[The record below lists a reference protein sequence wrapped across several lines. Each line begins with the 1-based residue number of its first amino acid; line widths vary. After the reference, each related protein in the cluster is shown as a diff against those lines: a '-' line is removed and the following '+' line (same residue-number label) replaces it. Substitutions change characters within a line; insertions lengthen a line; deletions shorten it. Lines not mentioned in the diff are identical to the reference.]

1 MADKDRDTSQNTAR
15 DDGVVTQPGRAP
27 QAPATPPPHGT
38 AAPRPRWAVL
48 RRLWRGGSPPPGQQ
62 PDGTRE
68 IIETVV
74 FVVVLVLLLKTF
86 DAEAFVI
93 PTGSMAETLYGYQK
107 IVTCPEC
114 GIEFPVNCSQEVD
127 PSHGPASPIYGCIC
141 PNCRKPIHF
150 SDAPSD
156 WVSAWK
162 NLYPDSARVDDP
174 GWSSGDRVLVNKWIF
189 DLVQPPDRLDVVVF
203 KFPGGQDFPVSGPQK
218 DHTQMNY
225 IKRCMGLPG
234 ETIGIRMGD
243 VYDLPP
249 GLSPNY
255 EEDDKA
261 VPRKELWQAKYMHRN
276 DRRAGKLFEEG
287 KFRIVRKPAEKIL
300 AMRRLVYD
308 NDHQAKDLINLNDPR
323 WSGKDGWEGA
333 DEHGFAHPAGEEEG
347 VHWLHY
353 RHLLRDNGN
362 DPALITDFMGYNTWA
377 SGTALRIEHS
387 HPGENWVGDLMLD
400 AEVEVEEARGRLILE
415 LSKGED
421 RFQARWDLAGGR
433 CTLVRI
439 DGQGEEKEL
448 ASASTDLEGKGTY
461 QVRFANFDRRLTVW
475 VDGSLPFG
483 DGVGYEA
490 PESLEPT
497 RRNDLERPAS
507 VGAEGA
513 GLKVRHLQLWRDTYY
528 TAPEGLP
535 NGSDVS
541 FDPKRPE
548 SWGRT
553 EGPPLLTLY
562 VQPGH
567 YLCLGDNSPESS
579 DGRDWGAVPRRLLLG
594 RAVMVYWPFDRF
606 GRIR

>member
-1 MADKDRDTSQNTAR
+1 MADKERGTSQNAG
-15 DDGVVTQPGRAP
+15 DGVVTPPGRAGHAPTAP
-27 QAPATPPPHGT
+27 QARTAPH
-38 AAPRPRWAVL
+38 PRWAFL
-48 RRLWRGGSPPPGQQ
+48 RRLWRGSSPPPGQQ

-86 DAEAFVI
+86 AAEAFVI

-150 SDAPSD
+150 ADAPTS
-156 WVSAWK
+156 WVNAWTAE
-162 NLYPDSARVDDP
+162 YPDSAKVDDP
-174 GWSSGDRVLVNKWIF
+174 GWSSGDRVLVNKWVF

-203 KFPGGQDFPVSGPQK
+203 KFPGDKRFPLTGPQK

-225 IKRCMGLPG
+225 IKRCVGLPG
-234 ETIGIRMGD
+234 ETIGIRVGD
-243 VYDLPP
+243 VYALPP
-249 GLSPNY
+249 GLSPKY
-255 EEDDKA
+255 EEDKT
-261 VPRKELWQAKYMHRN
+261 VPPKELWQAKYMHR
-276 DRRAGKLFEEG
+276 DDPRARELFEEG

-308 NDHQAKDLINLNDPR
+308 NDHQAKDLIKRDKPPR
-323 WSGKDGWEGA
+323 WSGAEGWQRDG
-333 DEHGFAHPAGEEEG
+333 EHAFAHSATDVEG
-347 VHWLHY
+347 VRWLHY
-353 RHLLRDNGN
+353 RHLLRGNGN

-377 SGTALRIEHS
+377 SGDSGLGGIHH

-400 AEVEVEEARGRLILE
+400 SEVEVEAARGRLILE
-415 LSKGED
+415 LSKGKD
-421 RFQARWDLAGGR
+421 RFQARWDLAGGN

-439 DGQGEEKEL
+439 DSQGEEKEL
-448 ASASTDLEGKGTY
+448 ASAPTGLEGKGTY
-461 QVRFANFDRRLTVW
+461 RLRFANFDRRLTVW

-490 PESLEPT
+490 PDTLEPT
-497 RRNDLERPAS
+497 RANDLERPAS
-507 VGAEGA
+507 IGAEG
-513 GLKVRHLQLWRDTYY
+513 GGVKVRHLQLWRDTYY
-528 TAPEGLP
+528 TAAEEGRP
-535 NGSDVS
+535 DGSDVS
-541 FDPKRPE
+541 FDPKSPE

-553 EGPPLLTLY
+553 QGPPLLTLY
-562 VQPGH
+562 VHPGH

-579 DGRDWGAVPRRLLLG
+579 DGREWGVVPRRLLLG